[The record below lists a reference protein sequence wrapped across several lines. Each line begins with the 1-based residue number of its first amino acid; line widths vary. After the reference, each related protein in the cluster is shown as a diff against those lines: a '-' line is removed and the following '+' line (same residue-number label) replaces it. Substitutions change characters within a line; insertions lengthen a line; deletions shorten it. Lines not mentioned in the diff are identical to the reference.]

1 MKMKKRVE
9 CDLQRI
15 NSWSFW
21 FDLKILVE
29 TMPAL
34 LHEEAY

>member
-1 MKMKKRVE
+1 MKMKKRVG

-15 NSWSFW
+15 NSGSFR

-29 TMPAL
+29 TIPAL